1 MVCQIKVSTQAST
14 LMVIHWKS
22 QVTLINISLMVK
34 TRVSSTP
41 NSPLVYSLSVDLF
54 KVFLQ
59 PRHSPLWGNEFYLF
73 SNQLCKG

>member
-14 LMVIHWKS
+14 LTVIHGKN
-22 QVTLINISLMVK
+22 QVTLINISLTVK
-34 TRVSSTP
+34 ARASSTP

-59 PRHSPLWGNEFYLF
+59 PRHSPLWGHEFYLF

>member
-1 MVCQIKVSTQAST
+1 MCQIEVSTQAST
-14 LMVIHWKS
+14 LTAIHWKS
-22 QVTLINISLMVK
+22 QVTLINISLTVK
-34 TRVSSTP
+34 AQASNTL
-41 NSPLVYSLSVDLF
+41 NWPLVYSLSVDLF